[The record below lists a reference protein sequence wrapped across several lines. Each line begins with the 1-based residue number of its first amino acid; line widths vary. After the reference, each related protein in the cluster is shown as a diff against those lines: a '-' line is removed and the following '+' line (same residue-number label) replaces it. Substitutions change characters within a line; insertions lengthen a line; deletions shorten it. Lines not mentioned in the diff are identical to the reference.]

1 VPGLCTQESACTVR
15 ANWQTINQ
23 IVLDALSRVTL
34 EQMMKPI
41 PQNVPLGAI
50 RRKPAGAIA

>member
-1 VPGLCTQESACTVR
+1 VR

-41 PQNVPLGAI
+41 PQSVPVGAI
-50 RRKPAGAIA
+50 GRKPAGAVA